1 MSIHSRR
8 FCLAAALACA
18 GMCASPAW
26 AQNFPVKPM
35 RIVVPVG
42 AGGIND
48 IVSRLIGQK
57 LSDSWGQ
64 PVLIENRPGAGGIV
78 GSEIV
83 AKAPPDGYTMLMVY
97 SSHPVNPSL
106 YARLPYDT
114 VRDFEPVVMVNTVN
128 LVLVV
133 NAAVPVK
140 SVTELIALARAQA
153 GKLNYGAVGTGSL
166 GHLAAVA
173 FRQMAGVDIVHIPY
187 KGAPQVS
194 AALLNGDASMF
205 FDSPITA
212 LPFITSGKTRALAV
226 TSAVRSSALPDVPTM
241 AESGLPGY
249 EVLGWNGLV
258 APGGTPRA
266 IINRLNTEIVRILRT
281 PEVTDLLRKQGVDVV
296 AGTPE
301 QFATAIRTDIDKWAR
316 IVKEAGIRAE

>member
-1 MSIHSRR
+1 MCIHSRR
-8 FCLAAALACA
+8 LCLAAALICA
-18 GMCASPAW
+18 GIFAPYAW
-26 AQNFPVKPM
+26 AQNFPLKPM

-83 AKAPPDGYTMLMVY
+83 AKASPDGYTLLMVY

-133 NAAVPVK
+133 NASVPVK
-140 SVTELIALARAQA
+140 SVPELIALAKAQA

-173 FRQMAGVDIVHIPY
+173 FRQMAGIDIVHIPY

-194 AALLNGDASMF
+194 AALLSGDASMF

-212 LPFITSGKTRALAV
+212 LPFISSGRTRALAV

-266 IINRLNTEIVRILRT
+266 IITRLNTEIVRILRT
-281 PEVTDLLRKQGVDVV
+281 PEVTDLLGKQGVDVV